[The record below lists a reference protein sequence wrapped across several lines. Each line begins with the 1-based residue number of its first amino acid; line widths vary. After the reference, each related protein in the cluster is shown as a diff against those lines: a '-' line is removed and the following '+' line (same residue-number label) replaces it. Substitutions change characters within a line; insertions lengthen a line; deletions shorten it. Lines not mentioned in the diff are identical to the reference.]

1 MYTELAWLLLI
12 FLVTKSFDKRESG
25 SLAEK
30 MVVLQRIKKPK
41 NKRSLRALEARE
53 PKAIG
58 RTGRNIVA

>member
-1 MYTELAWLLLI
+1 MLI
-12 FLVTKSFDKRESG
+12 FLETKSFDKRESG

-41 NKRSLRALEARE
+41 IKRSLRALEARE

-58 RTGRNIVA
+58 RTDRNIVA

>member
-1 MYTELAWLLLI
+1 MLI

-58 RTGRNIVA
+58 RTDRNIVA